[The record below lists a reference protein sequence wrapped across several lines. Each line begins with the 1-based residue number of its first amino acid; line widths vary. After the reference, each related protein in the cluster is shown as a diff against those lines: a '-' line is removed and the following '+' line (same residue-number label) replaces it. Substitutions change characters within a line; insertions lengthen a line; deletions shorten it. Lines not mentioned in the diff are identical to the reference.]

1 MTVRRRLVAGIDSS
15 TQQTKLVVLDAD
27 TGELVRDGA
36 LPHPDGTEID
46 PEHWWSALCGLGG
59 THPEGAEAL
68 SITAQQHTTI
78 VLGAD
83 GTPLRPAI
91 LWNDLRAT
99 DAARELRRELGDTAW
114 LESVGFLPDAAHPVS
129 KLRWIATHEPRLA
142 RRVETVMLPHDWL
155 TWRVLGRTGPAV
167 TDRSDASATGYWSPH
182 DERYRWDLAEHALGR
197 RIDAPEPL
205 AHNGVAGTT
214 PGGLVLGP
222 GCGDNAATHLAL
234 ATRFRDLV
242 VSVGTS
248 TTVSMRTETP
258 ARDATGMIDSMA
270 DARSGFIPIV
280 AMLNGARVLSATA
293 RMLGV
298 TLERFDQVAAEAPA
312 DAEGVVLIPYLDGER
327 NPPAPMASG
336 SFSGLSRDDMTPATM
351 ARAALRG
358 LGCAIANAADALSD
372 IYGPPDRVIIVGGGA
387 RSGSLRRVLADLIGR
402 PVEWPEHREHA
413 AFGAARQAAWTLTG
427 ALPEWCP
434 LQTTVSLP
442 SADRSWVAPVRARF
456 RAAIGDKR
464 A

>member
-1 MTVRRRLVAGIDSS
+1 MRRRLVAGIDSS
-15 TQQTKLVVLDAD
+15 TQQTKLVVVDVD
-27 TGELVRDGA
+27 TGVLVRDGA

-99 DAARELRRELGDTAW
+99 DAARELRDELGNASW

-129 KLRWIATHEPRLA
+129 KLRWIATHEPHLA

-155 TWRVLGRTGPAV
+155 TWRILGQVGAAV

-182 DERYRWDLAEHALGR
+182 TEGYRWDLAERALGR
-197 RIDAPEPL
+197 GIRTPETLAP
-205 AHNGVAGTT
+205 NGVAGTT
-214 PGGLVLGP
+214 PHGLVLGP

-258 ARDATGMIDSMA
+258 AHDPTGMIDSMA

-298 TLERFDQVAAEAPA
+298 SLERFDQVAGEAPA
-312 DAEGVVLIPYLDGER
+312 DADGVVLIPYLDGER
-327 NPPAPMASG
+327 NPPAPRGSG
-336 SFSGLSRDDMTPATM
+336 SFSSLSRHAMTPEVL
-351 ARAALRG
+351 ARASLLG
-358 LGCAIANAADALSD
+358 LGCAIANAADALVD
-372 IYGPPDRVIIVGGGA
+372 TYGPPDRVIIVGGGA
-387 RSGSLRRVLADLIGR
+387 RAGSLRQVLADLIGR

-427 ALPEWCP
+427 ALPDWPP
-434 LQTTVSLP
+434 LPTRLSLP
-442 SADRSWVAPVRARF
+442 SPDRSWVACVRARY
-456 RAAIGDKR
+456 RAAIGEKSV
-464 A
+464 